1 MSTGQEYLTLT
12 WLGVI
17 FQFWLHLGTIIL
29 RVTSLTVYISAYNH
43 WIFMVITLKYIGHRY
58 FCDLFRQKMSWKHT
72 RNFICKTNCFCLRF
86 ITSIYKKWTIIE
98 TSSFFISMDNWH
110 LNRWTKKLV
119 PNTNLDTHIMS
130 KIIFLSL
137 FFFQKQGSSEE
148 LLVLKKLIQ
157 RKWKTMQ
164 SIVTFSFESAK
175 ILNFSSEWFFG

>member
-98 TSSFFISMDNWH
+98 TSSFSISIGIWIDEPKNWYPIPI
-110 LNRWTKKLV
+110 WTLTSWVKL
-119 PNTNLDTHIMS
+119 S
-130 KIIFLSL
+130 FFL
-137 FFFQKQGSSEE
+137 FF
-148 LLVLKKLIQ
+148 
-157 RKWKTMQ
+157 
-164 SIVTFSFESAK
+164 SFKNKGAVKSC
-175 ILNFSSEWFFG
+175 